1 MPPNIQPLWARHAGN
16 ALTALRIAV
25 APMYVAC
32 VLAQTA
38 PLGWLAGVLF
48 ALAAASDV
56 YDGRLA
62 RRYGSAST
70 FGRFLD
76 HFADIGFLLA
86 AYAAF
91 AARGEAPWW
100 VPASIAA
107 AFAVYVVDS
116 WLRSAPAQPNLIG
129 SRIGHAGGV
138 ANYVLL
144 GVLTFNAAAELRLLP
159 PSVVLAMCALVP
171 TYSAA
176 AILSR
181 FLPAA
186 SSPSRPSRP

>member
-1 MPPNIQPLWARHAGN
+1 MIATSNNGWRRHSGNLLTLARIV
-16 ALTALRIAV
+16 IAPV
-25 APMYVAC
+25 YVAC
-32 VLAQTA
+32 VLAQDA
-38 PLGWLAGVLF
+38 LLGWAAGILF
-48 ALAAASDV
+48 AAAAASDV
-56 YDGRLA
+56 WDGRLA
-62 RRYGSAST
+62 RRFGQAGT

-91 AARGEAPWW
+91 VVRGDAPWW

-107 AFAVYVVDS
+107 AFGFYVADS
-116 WLRSAPAQPNLIG
+116 LLRSAPAQPNLIG

-159 PSVVLAMCALVP
+159 PEPVLALCALVP
-171 TYSAA
+171 AYSAA
-176 AILSR
+176 AVLSR
-181 FLPAA
+181 LLPAA
-186 SSPSRPSRP
+186 RQK